1 MRAILQRVTKG
12 SVTVAGQL
20 TGQIEHGLVVLLGVT
35 HDDTPA
41 QADFLAQKTAQIRIF
56 DDGEGKMN
64 RSVLEVGGGVLVVSQ
79 FTLYANAKGGRR
91 PDYLAAARP
100 EHAEPLVSR
109 YVEQLRQNGV
119 ARVETGIFRAMMQV
133 EIHNDGPV
141 TILLDTAT
149 L

>member
-1 MRAILQRVTKG
+1 MRAILQRVTSG
-12 SVTVAGQL
+12 SVTVDNKI
-20 TGQIEHGLVVLLGVT
+20 TGQIDQGLVVLLGVT
-35 HDDTPA
+35 YDDTNS
-41 QADFLAQKTAQIRIF
+41 QADFLAKKTAQLRIF
-56 DDGEGKMN
+56 DDGKGRMEL
-64 RSVLEVGGGVLVVSQ
+64 SVLDVGGGVLVVSQ

-109 YVEQLRQNGV
+109 YIEQLRANGV
-119 ARVETGIFRAMMQV
+119 QRVETGIFRAMMHV

>member
-12 SVTVAGQL
+12 SVTVEGQL
-20 TGQIEHGLVVLLGVT
+20 TGQIDQGLVVLLGVT

-64 RSVLEVGGGVLVVSQ
+64 RSVLDVGGGVLVVSQ

-109 YVEQLRQNGV
+109 YVEQLRKNGV